1 MRSRR
6 HYRTCP
12 KPSRKEKRATRC
24 RKPST
29 ICRTQWTQSTKPQN
43 TLMKQRTRRKEDNM
57 ANYIREW
64 NNMARCYNPF
74 DCPFKAAHQG
84 TTERRCTLEE
94 DCVSKDKKATYNYV
108 KKNEGYVV
116 LNEKQRAKQAASMT
130 GHELD
135 QKIEAAKQLLNQ
147 LEELGN
153 EFDLKETI
161 KEVHKCIDIYTK
173 ERDQRKEA
181 GTWKEWGV

>member
-1 MRSRR
+1 
-6 HYRTCP
+6 
-12 KPSRKEKRATRC
+12 
-24 RKPST
+24 
-29 ICRTQWTQSTKPQN
+29 
-43 TLMKQRTRRKEDNM
+43 M

-74 DCPFKAAHQG
+74 GCPFKEAHQG

-116 LNEKQRAKQAASMT
+116 LNEKQRAEQAASMT
-130 GHELD
+130 GHELN

>member
-1 MRSRR
+1 
-6 HYRTCP
+6 
-12 KPSRKEKRATRC
+12 
-24 RKPST
+24 
-29 ICRTQWTQSTKPQN
+29 
-43 TLMKQRTRRKEDNM
+43 MKQEFEER
-57 ANYIREW
+57 ANFKVSPE
-64 NNMARCYNPF
+64 CYHTFIEPGYN
-74 DCPFKAAHQG
+74 AS
-84 TTERRCTLEE
+84 TLEE

-116 LNEKQRAKQAASMT
+116 LNEKQRAEQAASMT

-135 QKIEAAKQLLNQ
+135 QKIETAKQLLNQ
-147 LEELGN
+147 LEELGK

>member
-1 MRSRR
+1 MEQHGKMLQPIRL
-6 HYRTCP
+6 P
-12 KPSRKEKRATRC
+12 FQG
-24 RKPST
+24 ST
-29 ICRTQWTQSTKPQN
+29 PGNDRE
-43 TLMKQRTRRKEDNM
+43 TLHPGGR
-57 ANYIREW
+57 
-64 NNMARCYNPF
+64 
-74 DCPFKAAHQG
+74 
-84 TTERRCTLEE
+84 L
-94 DCVSKDKKATYNYV
+94 VSKDKKATYNYV

>member
-1 MRSRR
+1 
-6 HYRTCP
+6 
-12 KPSRKEKRATRC
+12 
-24 RKPST
+24 
-29 ICRTQWTQSTKPQN
+29 
-43 TLMKQRTRRKEDNM
+43 M

-74 DCPFKAAHQG
+74 GCPFKAAHQG

-116 LNEKQRAKQAASMT
+116 LNERQRAEQAASMT

-135 QKIEAAKQLLNQ
+135 QKIETAKQLLNQ
-147 LEELGN
+147 LEELGK

-173 ERDQRKEA
+173 ERDQPTQGGWHLERMGSLIFKKENR
-181 GTWKEWGV
+181 TWQNQENTSQASEATDAPRNESGSPLTASWRIG

>member
-1 MRSRR
+1 M
-6 HYRTCP
+6 
-12 KPSRKEKRATRC
+12 
-24 RKPST
+24 
-29 ICRTQWTQSTKPQN
+29 
-43 TLMKQRTRRKEDNM
+43 MKQEFEER
-57 ANYIREW
+57 ANFKVSPE
-64 NNMARCYNPF
+64 CYHTFIEPGYN
-74 DCPFKAAHQG
+74 AS
-84 TTERRCTLEE
+84 TLEE

-116 LNEKQRAKQAASMT
+116 LNEKQRAEQAASMT

-135 QKIEAAKQLLNQ
+135 QKIETAKQLLNQ
-147 LEELGN
+147 LEELGK

>member
-1 MRSRR
+1 
-6 HYRTCP
+6 
-12 KPSRKEKRATRC
+12 
-24 RKPST
+24 
-29 ICRTQWTQSTKPQN
+29 
-43 TLMKQRTRRKEDNM
+43 M

-74 DCPFKAAHQG
+74 GCPFKAAHQG

-116 LNEKQRAKQAASMT
+116 LNERQRAEQAASMT

-135 QKIEAAKQLLNQ
+135 QKIETAKQLLNQ
-147 LEELGN
+147 LEELGK

-161 KEVHKCIDIYTK
+161 NEVHKCIDIYTK

-181 GTWKEWGV
+181 GTWKKWGV

>member
-1 MRSRR
+1 
-6 HYRTCP
+6 
-12 KPSRKEKRATRC
+12 
-24 RKPST
+24 
-29 ICRTQWTQSTKPQN
+29 
-43 TLMKQRTRRKEDNM
+43 M

-74 DCPFKAAHQG
+74 GCPFKAAHQG

-116 LNEKQRAKQAASMT
+116 LNEKQRAEQAASMT

-147 LEELGN
+147 LEELGK

-161 KEVHKCIDIYTK
+161 KEVTNASTSTPMSETNARRLALGKNGEFNFKIRRTEHGRTK
-173 ERDQRKEA
+173 KIQVKQARRRTHPEA
-181 GTWKEWGV
+181 NRGRNRQ